1 VPFESDL
8 LVVARETD
16 NTWRLMSTLIYH
28 GKEDTFVVAPGFVT
42 DFASVPRIAVWLI
55 PRFGKFTRA
64 AITHDWLCQN
74 LPVDPVDVDGIFRR
88 IMKEEGVP
96 PVKRWIMWVGVRWGA
111 ATNPRR
117 RHGWWR
123 TAPATI
129 GITILALPL
138 AVPMLGVAAGLALYG
153 LVELIATG
161 GRHGGT
167 LST

>member
-1 VPFESDL
+1 
-8 LVVARETD
+8 
-16 NTWRLMSTLIYH
+16 
-28 GKEDTFVVAPGFVT
+28 
-42 DFASVPRIAVWLI
+42 
-55 PRFGKFTRA
+55 
-64 AITHDWLCQN
+64 
-74 LPVDPVDVDGIFRR
+74 VDVDGIFRR